1 MFTLYGGIILDS
13 VYIIP
18 AALLHCYDVT
28 CRHEF
33 FNISE
38 MDKEVQDKAV
48 ADLFEKVFKSVNGEL
63 IQKSGSFLTTQTMQ
77 D

>member
-1 MFTLYGGIILDS
+1 LTVFFFIAVDYSGNSSNFVDDTSDGPSTIPGTIAMFTLYGGIILDT

-33 FNISE
+33 FNIDE
-38 MDKEVQDKAV
+38 MDKEV
-48 ADLFEKVFKSVNGEL
+48 
-63 IQKSGSFLTTQTMQ
+63 
-77 D
+77 